1 MAELTLEWVEEGRLN
16 STSIRANQPSKHP
29 GVFRIGRDGSRC
41 DLVCVDQTVS
51 GLHIEIFFSPENH
64 QFYLR
69 SLRESNPPIVDGKLL
84 PVGEEPLNNGSHIQL
99 GNIDFKVTAI
109 AAGTQPVSGG
119 LELPPPPPEPPPP
132 PPVSPVKKALP
143 WLGGVVLMIGLG
155 WGGFWVYKW
164 QAAAPIRNAIAEAE
178 QARNQGESYHQQGN
192 MVASQ
197 ESYETCKTALTIEPT
212 TTGMTPVLK
221 SELTRL
227 LKSCEDGHAAV
238 LMKQANSLAEA
249 GSWRGAIDM
258 ALQVPENT
266 SSYSEAQNFFKQ
278 ASQRMEELAQEQY
291 RQGNYQQAVKIAEAI
306 PETSPNA
313 ARVKQELSQWEQEW
327 NRNENHLENA
337 RQSLNREAW
346 REAIAETERVALLG
360 ESPRQ
365 DSEYWKQKVQP
376 IIDRANDQKREE
388 ERRIAEQQ
396 RQERL
401 NAEAAEARR
410 IAEEAKREAEAAK
423 REAEAAKQEAQRQT
437 NQPQPQP
444 QPQQRPPPP
453 PTHTPPPAPQAAP
466 PRIRR

>member
-1 MAELTLEWVEEGRLN
+1 
-16 STSIRANQPSKHP
+16 
-29 GVFRIGRDGSRC
+29 
-41 DLVCVDQTVS
+41 
-51 GLHIEIFFSPENH
+51 
-64 QFYLR
+64 
-69 SLRESNPPIVDGKLL
+69 
-84 PVGEEPLNNGSHIQL
+84 
-99 GNIDFKVTAI
+99 
-109 AAGTQPVSGG
+109 
-119 LELPPPPPEPPPP
+119 
-132 PPVSPVKKALP
+132 
-143 WLGGVVLMIGLG
+143 
-155 WGGFWVYKW
+155 
-164 QAAAPIRNAIAEAE
+164 
-178 QARNQGESYHQQGN
+178 
-192 MVASQ
+192 
-197 ESYETCKTALTIEPT
+197 
-212 TTGMTPVLK
+212 
-221 SELTRL
+221 
-227 LKSCEDGHAAV
+227 
-238 LMKQANSLAEA
+238 
-249 GSWRGAIDM
+249 M

-266 SSYSEAQNFFKQ
+266 SSYSKAQNFFKQ

-313 ARVKQELSQWEQEW
+313 VRVKQELSQWEQEW
-327 NRNENHLENA
+327 NRNENYLENA
-337 RQSLNREAW
+337 RQALNREAW

-444 QPQQRPPPP
+444 QQTNQ
-453 PTHTPPPAPQAAP
+453 PPATTGDGLP
-466 PRIRR
+466 PSPPATPSPIPEQVEGPLLW